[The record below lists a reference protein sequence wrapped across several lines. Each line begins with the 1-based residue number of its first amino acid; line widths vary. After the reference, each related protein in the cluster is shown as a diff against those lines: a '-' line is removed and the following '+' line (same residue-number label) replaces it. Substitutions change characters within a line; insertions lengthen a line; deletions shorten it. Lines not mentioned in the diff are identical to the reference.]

1 MDTRKETMFNKVPE
15 YANIV
20 EVIEINSWVSE
31 YAQNMTNNFG
41 EELRKLRKLA
51 GESQVSLSA
60 KTLITPDTIGR
71 LEGRITVQP
80 QLETVIAICIGLRL
94 NPAISKQLIKIAGYS
109 LSASCESY
117 GIYSLIIDRYY
128 YKGIM
133 WCNDFLIEA
142 GYAPLTRRCEKD
154 SSSECKMR
162 SLFHYRANCFL
173 NFSSRDFFNLYTFQF
188 ETPIVFAISSVDILN
203 INMQRITCSSF
214 GERKRCRS
222 LKRSEE

>member
-1 MDTRKETMFNKVPE
+1 MFIQLST
-15 YANIV
+15 A
-20 EVIEINSWVSE
+20 
-31 YAQNMTNNFG
+31 
-41 EELRKLRKLA
+41 KL
-51 GESQVSLSA
+51 SLFMMCVWSVF
-60 KTLITPDTIGR
+60 KSL
-71 LEGRITVQP
+71 QP

-154 SSSECKMR
+154 SSSECKVR
-162 SLFHYRANCFL
+162 SLFVTGL
-173 NFSSRDFFNLYTFQF
+173 
-188 ETPIVFAISSVDILN
+188 IVFLIFQAGTFSICIHS
-203 INMQRITCSSF
+203 
-214 GERKRCRS
+214 S
-222 LKRSEE
+222 LKRLLFLQFHQLTY